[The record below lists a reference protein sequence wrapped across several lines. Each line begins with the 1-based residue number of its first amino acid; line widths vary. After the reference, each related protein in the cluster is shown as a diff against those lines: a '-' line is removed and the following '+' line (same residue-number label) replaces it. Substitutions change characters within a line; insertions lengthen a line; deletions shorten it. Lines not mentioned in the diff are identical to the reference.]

1 MSYRDLAH
9 RSKETFTIVDMNHE
23 FDDEL
28 SDDNSHE
35 QEFKE
40 TNPKDKLS
48 KRLQKTITEYEDL
61 LNRDLFKDENEKQSA
76 QKLLK
81 TLKSQLDSHT
91 TPKPLSK
98 VPEESI
104 EEKREKSL
112 QELFSFYAK
121 QHIPPGL
128 PFEKLE
134 ETLQTI
140 NVGELVI
147 FWKDFG
153 IDLSR
158 NELMLIYKKEAE
170 NNNPHK
176 FKQFMQSLKKICELR
191 HGKQIQ
197 KLKNR
202 IKELNGLLGIKS
214 IKNHQS
220 EDEKSSEHS
229 SEGEGEGS
237 ESEGDS
243 DAKSKKSKQTQGK
256 EDKKDAKAN
265 DKKGDK
271 DINKKEPAKQDIK
284 DKNVDPKN
292 KKEETKDS
300 KDEEKS
306 KKEDP
311 KSKQTEKQKDS
322 KNKDKA
328 KQSQKSKSE
337 KASKASGNESE
348 GEGSDSEGEESE
360 SENEGEGEAE
370 KENLI
375 DVEAEKNKLLEEK
388 TKIRRRN

>member
-1 MSYRDLAH
+1 
-9 RSKETFTIVDMNHE
+9 MNH
-23 FDDEL
+23 EL
-28 SDDNSHE
+28 SDDNSIE

-158 NELMLIYKKEAE
+158 NELMLIFKKEAE

-176 FKQFMQSLKKICELR
+176 FKQFMHSLKKICELR
-191 HGKQIQ
+191 YGKQIQ

-214 IKNHQS
+214 YKNHQS
-220 EDEKSSEHS
+220 EDYFLCEYSNKAKDL
-229 SEGEGEGS
+229 
-237 ESEGDS
+237 ESGQDS
-243 DAKSKKSKQTQGK
+243 DTKCKKLNNLK
-256 EDKKDAKAN
+256 E
-265 DKKGDK
+265 
-271 DINKKEPAKQDIK
+271 IMRIK
-284 DKNVDPKN
+284 
-292 KKEETKDS
+292 
-300 KDEEKS
+300 
-306 KKEDP
+306 
-311 KSKQTEKQKDS
+311 
-322 KNKDKA
+322 
-328 KQSQKSKSE
+328 
-337 KASKASGNESE
+337 
-348 GEGSDSEGEESE
+348 
-360 SENEGEGEAE
+360 
-370 KENLI
+370 
-375 DVEAEKNKLLEEK
+375 
-388 TKIRRRN
+388 R